1 MALGIISWALAA
13 SAVTG
18 AILNARRDVRGF
30 YVWIAGN
37 IGWVTYNIYISEYAL
52 AALFVVYTGVSI
64 YGIRQWR
71 SPKK

>member
-1 MALGIISWALAA
+1 MALQVISWALAA

-18 AILNARRDVRGF
+18 AILNARKDIKGF

-37 IGWVTYNIYISEYAL
+37 IGWVTYNIYIGEYAL

-64 YGIRQWR
+64 YGIRQWK
-71 SPKK
+71 SLKK